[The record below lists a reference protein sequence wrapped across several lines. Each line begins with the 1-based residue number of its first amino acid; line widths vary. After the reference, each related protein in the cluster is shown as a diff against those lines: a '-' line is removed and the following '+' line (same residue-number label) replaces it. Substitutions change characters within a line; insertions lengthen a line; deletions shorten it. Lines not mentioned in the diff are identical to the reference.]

1 MKMIIKALKT
11 LAKLVK
17 LETMTTAGR
26 VNLGAIILLVIFI
39 LAYTA
44 NDFLSYT
51 VSAVR
56 DAVKTWILKT
66 NISEPYQSDSIL
78 KIIIPLIVLIVFC
91 LLFLYINEKQKEKI
105 NKK

>member
-1 MKMIIKALKT
+1 MKMIIKALKA

-78 KIIIPLIVLIVFC
+78 KIIIPLIVLIFFC

-105 NKK
+105 DKK

>member
-78 KIIIPLIVLIVFC
+78 KIIIPLIALIVFC

>member
-1 MKMIIKALKT
+1 MKTVINGLKT
-11 LAKLVK
+11 SAQLLKI
-17 LETMTTAGR
+17 ETMTMAGR

-44 NDFLSYT
+44 NDFLSYA

-66 NISEPYQSDSIL
+66 NIYEPYQSESIL
-78 KIIIPLIVLIVFC
+78 KIIIPIILLIVFC
-91 LLFLYINEKQKEKI
+91 LLFLYINERQKKKI
-105 NKK
+105 DKE

>member
-91 LLFLYINEKQKEKI
+91 LLFLYIMSNLI
-105 NKK
+105 